1 MSLKDKVKRIPAP
14 KIQAHIKFIRDPSK
28 PDWSGLP
35 GKIPT
40 DKTEPGRASD
50 PKSRTGNVRS

>member
-1 MSLKDKVKRIPAP
+1 MSLNDKVKRIPAP
-14 KIQAHIKFIRDPSK
+14 KIQANIKFIRDPSK

-40 DKTEPGRASD
+40 DKSEPGRASA
-50 PKSRTGNVRS
+50 PKSRTGNVRT